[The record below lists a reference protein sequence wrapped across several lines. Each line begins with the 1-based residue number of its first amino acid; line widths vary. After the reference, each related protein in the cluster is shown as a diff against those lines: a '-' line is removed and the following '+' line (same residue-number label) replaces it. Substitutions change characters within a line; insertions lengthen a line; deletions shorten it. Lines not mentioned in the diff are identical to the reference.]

1 MNYSIIIYILGWIM
15 NVEAVC
21 MLVPGI
27 TALIY
32 REKSGIAFLI
42 TILACLAIGVPLVSR
57 KPSKKAFYARE
68 GLVTTALSWIVLSIV
83 GAVPFVLSEAIPN
96 PIDAFFEIVSGFTTT
111 GSSILSDPSQMPYS
125 INIWR
130 CFSHWIGGMGVLV
143 FILTLLPLAGGYH
156 MNLMKAESPGPSV
169 GKLLPKVQST
179 AKILYKIYIAL
190 TVALIILL
198 LLGGMPLYDSLCAA
212 FGTAGTGGFGI
223 KSDSMGSYSLYIQI
237 VITIF
242 MILFGVNFNVY
253 FLLLTRKFSQALK
266 SEEVRC
272 YFFVI
277 IASALMIT
285 FNVRHLFDNVWE
297 ALQQAFFQVGSII
310 TTTGYATVDF
320 NTWPTFSKAI
330 LVALMFIGGCAGS
343 TAGGIKVAR
352 VVILQK
358 VSVSEMRRMLHP
370 NAVPA
375 IQFEGK
381 PLNERSIRGVH
392 LFLAVYLMV
401 FVASCLLVSLEQ
413 LDLVTTFTAVAACIN
428 NVGPGLEIVGPMGNF
443 SSFSPWSKLLLSF
456 DMLVGRL
463 EIFPMLLLF
472 APSIWKRRLP
482 SRRLVD

>member
-21 MLVPGI
+21 MLVPGV

-83 GAVPFVLSEAIPN
+83 GAVPFVLSGAIPD

-111 GSSILSDPSQMPYS
+111 GSSILSDPTQMPYC

-223 KSDSMGSYSLYIQI
+223 KADSMGSYSLYIQI

-310 TTTGYATVDF
+310 TTTGYATTDF
-320 NTWPTFSKAI
+320 NQWPAFSKTI
-330 LVALMFIGGCAGS
+330 LVLLMFVGACAGS
-343 TAGGIKVAR
+343 TGGGIKVSR
-352 VVILQK
+352 FLILCKAAKKELQLY
-358 VSVSEMRRMLHP
+358 LHP
-370 NAVPA
+370 NAVKK
-375 IQFEGK
+375 IKMDNK
-381 PLNERSIRGVH
+381 PISHDVLRSTNIYIT
-392 LFLAVYLMV
+392 LYILIFA
-401 FVASCLLVSLEQ
+401 ASVLVVSLDNF
-413 LDLVTTFTAVAACIN
+413 DLVTNFTAVAATLN
-428 NVGPGLEIVGPMGNF
+428 NIGPGLEVVGPMGNF
-443 SSFSPWSKLLLSF
+443 SSFSYLSKCILIF
-456 DMLVGRL
+456 DMLAGRL
-463 EIFPMLLLF
+463 EIFPLLLLF
-472 APSIWKRRLP
+472 FKGTWKKF
-482 SRRLVD
+482 

>member
-83 GAVPFVLSEAIPN
+83 GAVPFVLSGAIPD

-111 GSSILSDPSQMPYS
+111 GSSILSDPTQMPYC

-198 LLGGMPLYDSLCAA
+198 VLGGMPLYDSLCAA

-223 KSDSMGSYSLYIQI
+223 KPDSMGSYSLYIQI

-297 ALQQAFFQVGSII
+297 ALQQAFFP
-310 TTTGYATVDF
+310 AR
-320 NTWPTFSKAI
+320 
-330 LVALMFIGGCAGS
+330 ALA
-343 TAGGIKVAR
+343 
-352 VVILQK
+352 
-358 VSVSEMRRMLHP
+358 VSVSKESHATRTRDFGGAHSGGLADSDSYGLRPLLPVRGLRLARARIRPREFRRRGHRRH
-370 NAVPA
+370 ARRKPA
-375 IQFEGK
+375 H
-381 PLNERSIRGVH
+381 IRLRRKNGA
-392 LFLAVYLMV
+392 F
-401 FVASCLLVSLEQ
+401 
-413 LDLVTTFTAVAACIN
+413 
-428 NVGPGLEIVGPMGNF
+428 IV
-443 SSFSPWSKLLLSF
+443 
-456 DMLVGRL
+456 V
-463 EIFPMLLLF
+463 
-472 APSIWKRRLP
+472 
-482 SRRLVD
+482 

>member
-1 MNYSIIIYILGWIM
+1 MIEGALLLFPFIVGVLYMEQKSVWYLLVAVICIVLGVLGTHHKPKNAM
-15 NVEAVC
+15 FYFKE
-21 MLVPGI
+21 G
-27 TALIY
+27 
-32 REKSGIAFLI
+32 
-42 TILACLAIGVPLVSR
+42 CLA
-57 KPSKKAFYARE
+57 
-68 GLVTTALSWIVLSIV
+68 TAASWITLSIFGSLPLILTGEYPSYV
-83 GAVPFVLSEAIPN
+83 
-96 PIDAFFEIVSGFTTT
+96 DALFEIVSGFTTT
-111 GSSILSDPSQMPYS
+111 GATVLSDVECLCHATLF
-125 INIWR
+125 WR
-130 CFSHWIGGMGVLV
+130 AFTHWIGGMGVLV

-237 VITIF
+237 VMTIF

-310 TTTGYATVDF
+310 TTTGYATTDF
-320 NTWPTFSKAI
+320 NQWPAVSRTI
-330 LVALMFIGGCAGS
+330 LVLLTFCGACAGS
-343 TAGGIKVAR
+343 TGGGIKISRLLLLA
-352 VVILQK
+352 K
-358 VSVSEMRRMLHP
+358 SVRKELHLYLHP
-370 NAVPA
+370 NAVKK
-375 IQFEGK
+375 IKMDGK
-381 PLNERSIRGVH
+381 AVSHEVMRATNIYMI
-392 LFLAVYLMV
+392 VYLMI
-401 FVASCLLVSLEQ
+401 VATSIFIISFDEF
-413 LDLVTTFTAVAACIN
+413 DLVTNFTAVVTTLN
-428 NVGPGLEIVGPMGNF
+428 NVGPGLSLIGPTGNF
-443 SSFSPWSKLLLSF
+443 GIFSPLSKLVLSF
-456 DMLVGRL
+456 DMLAGRL
-463 EIFPMLLLF
+463 ELFPILILF
-472 APSIWKRRLP
+472 LRETWKKF
-482 SRRLVD
+482 